1 MTSKVYMKFF
11 FFSFISQ
18 ILLTP
23 IYGQTKASTLIKL
36 NSKVEKEM
44 KKVKV
49 VKQLDYERD
58 QINRTEN
65 IQLKE
70 TLFILELKDMGH
82 SQNLE
87 SARTLNKKQGEQVL
101 KGKKERDDDVQGRQK
116 QPEQDEERERQE
128 EGKEQD
134 RQEEE
139 QDEAQDAYECGKER
153 WCEEICR
160 AIHSFVIPT
169 LSIFGLLGLYPE
181 AIKVKQGKWL

>member
-1 MTSKVYMKFF
+1 MKFF

-23 IYGQTKASTLIKL
+23 IHGQTKASTLIKL
-36 NSKVEKEM
+36 NNKVEKEM

-87 SARTLNKKQGEQVL
+87 SAHTLNIKQGEQVL
-101 KGKKERDDDVQGRQK
+101 KGKKERDDVQGRQK

-139 QDEAQDAYECGKER
+139 QDEAQDECGKEW

-169 LSIFGLLGLYPE
+169 LSIFGLLGLYLPGSL
-181 AIKVKQGKWL
+181 K

>member
-1 MTSKVYMKFF
+1 MKFF

-18 ILLTP
+18 ILLTT
-23 IYGQTKASTLIKL
+23 IHGQTKASTFIKL

-87 SARTLNKKQGEQVL
+87 SAHTLNIKQGEQDL
-101 KGKKERDDDVQGRQK
+101 KGKKGRDNLQGQQK
-116 QPEQDEERERQE
+116 EQGKEQPEQDEEREQQE
-128 EGKEQD
+128 QDEEQD
-134 RQEEE
+134 RQDEEKAE
-139 QDEAQDAYECGKER
+139 QDEAQDASECGKER

-160 AIHSFVIPT
+160 AIHAFVIPT
-169 LSIFGLLGLYPE
+169 LSIFGLFGLYLPWSL
-181 AIKVKQGKWL
+181 K

>member
-1 MTSKVYMKFF
+1 M
-11 FFSFISQ
+11 
-18 ILLTP
+18 
-23 IYGQTKASTLIKL
+23 
-36 NSKVEKEM
+36 
-44 KKVKV
+44 KV

-87 SARTLNKKQGEQVL
+87 SAHTLNIKQGEQDL
-101 KGKKERDDDVQGRQK
+101 KGKKGRDNVQGRQK
-116 QPEQDEERERQE
+116 QPEQDEEREQQE

-139 QDEAQDAYECGKER
+139 QAEEDEAQDAYECGKER

-169 LSIFGLLGLYPE
+169 LSIFGLLGLYLLWS
-181 AIKVKQGKWL
+181 GRN

>member
-1 MTSKVYMKFF
+1 MTSKVHMKFF
-11 FFSFISQ
+11 FFGFISQ

-23 IYGQTKASTLIKL
+23 IYGQTKASTFIKL
-36 NSKVEKEM
+36 NSEVEKEM
-44 KKVKV
+44 TKVKV

-82 SQNLE
+82 SKNLE
-87 SARTLNKKQGEQVL
+87 SAHTLNIRQSEQDL
-101 KGKKERDDDVQGRQK
+101 KGKKGRDHVQGRQEEQGK
-116 QPEQDEERERQE
+116 EQPVQDEEREQQE

-169 LSIFGLLGLYPE
+169 LSIFGLLGLYLPGSL
-181 AIKVKQGKWL
+181 K